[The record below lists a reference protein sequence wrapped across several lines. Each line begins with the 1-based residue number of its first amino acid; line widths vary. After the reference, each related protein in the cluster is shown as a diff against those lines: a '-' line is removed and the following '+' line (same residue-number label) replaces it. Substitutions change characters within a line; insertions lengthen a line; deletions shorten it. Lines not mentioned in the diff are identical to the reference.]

1 MKLSWSSLHVSRFS
15 SNFLFFLSFF
25 FSLSLYIYVYILYP
39 SLSNYGSNH
48 SPFILD
54 PILSSPSHHS
64 LLYIHTFSFL
74 LLPYLIPM
82 MTFLEP
88 NQPVYS
94 ARRMSGSSNI
104 SSPGA
109 SSPPISMPSST
120 NVAAAAA
127 TFDMRSFNSRDQPC
141 FHGRCLVSSKNIST
155 RHAYSFLNKKIHF
168 FISMFYFTVVLLLM
182 KLFK

>member
-1 MKLSWSSLHVSRFS
+1 
-15 SNFLFFLSFF
+15 
-25 FSLSLYIYVYILYP
+25 
-39 SLSNYGSNH
+39 
-48 SPFILD
+48 
-54 PILSSPSHHS
+54 
-64 LLYIHTFSFL
+64 
-74 LLPYLIPM
+74 

-127 TFDMRSFNSRDQPC
+127 ATFDMRSFNSRDQPC
-141 FHGRCLVSSKNIST
+141 FHGRCLVSSNNIST
-155 RHAYSFLNKKIHF
+155 LHAY
-168 FISMFYFTVVLLLM
+168 VLI
-182 KLFK
+182 FK

>member
-1 MKLSWSSLHVSRFS
+1 
-15 SNFLFFLSFF
+15 
-25 FSLSLYIYVYILYP
+25 
-39 SLSNYGSNH
+39 
-48 SPFILD
+48 
-54 PILSSPSHHS
+54 
-64 LLYIHTFSFL
+64 
-74 LLPYLIPM
+74 M

-127 TFDMRSFNSRDQPC
+127 ATFDMRSFNSRDQPC
-141 FHGRCLVSSKNIST
+141 FHGREREGGI
-155 RHAYSFLNKKIHF
+155 
-168 FISMFYFTVVLLLM
+168 
-182 KLFK
+182 